1 MGESVRAPLLQL
13 SSVGK
18 TYGERV
24 VTEVLKDID
33 LTLESG
39 EFCALT
45 GPSGSGKTTL
55 LNLIGLLDR
64 PTTGD
69 IVIDGR
75 NVGGMDDEGRTE
87 VRGTRLGFV
96 FQFHHLL
103 PAFTAE
109 ENVMMPLVA
118 RHGRTA
124 AWMREKA
131 RALLDQV
138 GLAERAR
145 YKSTDLSGGEQQRV
159 AIART
164 LISDPMLVL
173 ADEPTGN
180 LDTETSR
187 QVFALLKEFNQRSGV
202 AFLIVTHDPGVAAQ
216 CAREIHMVDGR
227 IESDRRSPSSARG
240 GRHAPGIP
248 GGPAAR

>member
-1 MGESVRAPLLQL
+1 MAERTTDPLVRLR
-13 SSVGK
+13 GIRK

-24 VTEVLKDID
+24 VTEVLKGIDLDID
-33 LTLESG
+33 PG
-39 EFCALT
+39 AFCALT

-64 PTTGD
+64 PTAGE
-69 IVIDGR
+69 IVIDGQD
-75 NVGGMDDEGRTE
+75 VGRLDDEGRTE
-87 VRGTRLGFV
+87 LRGTRLGFV

-124 AWMREKA
+124 AWMRQKA
-131 RALLDQV
+131 AGLLDEV
-138 GLAERAR
+138 GLGDRAR

-159 AIART
+159 AVARA
-164 LISDPMLVL
+164 LVGDPSLVL

-180 LDTETSR
+180 LDTETSA
-187 QVFALLKEFNQRSGV
+187 QVFALLKAFNRRSDV
-202 AFLIVTHDPGVAAQ
+202 AFLIVTHEEAIAAQ
-216 CAREIHMVDGR
+216 CERVIHMVDGR
-227 IESDRRSPSSARG
+227 IDSDRTHPISG
-240 GRHAPGIP
+240 AP
-248 GGPAAR
+248 A